1 MSKLSKN
8 LTVREIT
15 CKCGCGFD
23 KINPKVVETFQTIRD
38 LWGKPIVITSA
49 CRCAKHNKRVGGSP
63 KSQHMLG
70 NALDMV
76 TSGGAVAFHDFI
88 QAMIRAK
95 KLPYVGMVILYKDKN
110 FVHVDV
116 RGK

>member
-23 KINPKVVETFQTIRD
+23 KINPKVVETFQAIRD
-38 LWGKPIVITSA
+38 LWDKPIVITSA
-49 CRCAKHNKRVGGSP
+49 CRCAKHNKKVGGSP

-76 TSGGAVAFHDFI
+76 TSGGAVAFHDLS
-88 QAMIRAK
+88 AMIRVK
-95 KLPYVGMVILYKDKN
+95 VNPMLEWLFYIRIKTLSS
-110 FVHVDV
+110 DV